1 MQKTLWN
8 NIKITNC
15 PQRYTA
21 MSSSGLKHKD
31 FQIKTKMNVPHL
43 IKAGDT
49 KVLLGKDSTPPKVD
63 CRVWAED
70 SYQEVLEILR
80 EVRTK
85 DIETYVNGE
94 APLLPQKLRKRI
106 HDFLSSNGR

>member
-1 MQKTLWN
+1 
-8 NIKITNC
+8 
-15 PQRYTA
+15 
-21 MSSSGLKHKD
+21 
-31 FQIKTKMNVPHL
+31 MNVPGNSEISSEVSQTHR
-43 IKAGDT
+43 I
-49 KVLLGKDSTPPKVD
+49 
-63 CRVWAED
+63 WIED

-106 HDFLSSNGR
+106 HDFLSSNGL